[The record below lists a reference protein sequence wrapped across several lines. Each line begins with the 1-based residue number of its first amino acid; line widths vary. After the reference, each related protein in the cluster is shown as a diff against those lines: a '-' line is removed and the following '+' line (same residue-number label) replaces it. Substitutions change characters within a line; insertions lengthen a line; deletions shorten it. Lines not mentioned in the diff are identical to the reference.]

1 MDNLTWE
8 TSNQKWT
15 IQIENKATFGEENQ
29 NENKKQKTKNET
41 GSSSFKR
48 PYRVWYMVM
57 MVNATFNNTSAILLW
72 SVLLVEETILFVF
85 PLLFTVS
92 DYSIGV
98 FILFFD
104 YILYVCHFPLTL
116 LYTTWFVILHCIHVT
131 TNCSCFCHVIFT

>member
-1 MDNLTWE
+1 MTLYTKINNQI
-8 TSNQKWT
+8 SNK
-15 IQIENKATFGEENQ
+15 IKENQ

-116 LYTTWFVILHCIHVT
+116 LYTTWFSVNETQHD
-131 TNCSCFCHVIFT
+131 CHVQQRVVSMKLNLIDTFNRW